1 MVYNKPTYLLAI
13 ALLGGLVNG
22 ANMPVFAGL
31 VLAKVLSLLSV
42 PLAVIGTMFPGE
54 NPLVA
59 LEREVNFYA
68 ALMGVFGFVAC
79 IAAFS

>member
-1 MVYNKPTYLLAI
+1 MVYNKPAYLLGI
-13 ALLGGLVNG
+13 ALIGGLING
-22 ANMPVFAGL
+22 SNMPLFAGL

-42 PLAVIGTMFPGE
+42 PLSVIGTMFPGE
-54 NPLVA
+54 DPMVA

-68 ALMGVFGFVAC
+68 GLMGVFGFVAC